1 MLLGRDTYAK
11 KWIIRPDGEEKV
23 TGKLR
28 YLTDLTAPGMLHGKV
43 LRSRYPHAWI
53 LSIDISKAIM
63 TPGVRVVV
71 TAEDVPG
78 MNLFGIAFPH
88 QPVFCHDRVRYIGDA
103 LAAVAADTEEIAEYA
118 LSLIEVVYEPLPIV
132 DDPETALDAGAIRL
146 HPDGNLLHRTSLKHG
161 EAETVFEGCAHIVEE
176 TYFTPRQMHTY
187 METEGGLFIPEDDG
201 RLTVYSPTQ
210 HGYKDRMQLSRILG
224 MAEEQI
230 RVVSSP
236 IGGSFGGKDELN
248 VQPFGALMAL
258 KTGSP
263 IKMHNSRRESVISGI
278 KRHPMRIRM
287 KTGADQ
293 EGRLVAHQV
302 SILADTGAYATLGCE
317 VLNFATEHAIG
328 PYNIANVDVQG
339 TSVYTNNG
347 VSGEFRGF
355 GGNQVIFAVES
366 QIERLAEK
374 LGMDSW
380 ELRKLNLRAPGD
392 PGPMGQQIVQTE
404 GANQVWS
411 KVKESP
417 LWAKRGKLE
426 QQGDVAAVKSDG
438 EGEKQWDQ
446 AERLQAEERN
456 DKGENQAPWIRRGV
470 GAAMVMHGAGL
481 GLGIPDH
488 SGGRIELTPEG
499 KIQASFGFEEFGQGL
514 YAALTLMLQDFFG
527 CAAEDIRIVIGD
539 TDRVPSSG
547 SSTASRATTMMWR
560 ALQRLKPPFLQALL
574 QQASALAG
582 LAAEEL
588 ATGAGGIHRKGD
600 ESGKPVV
607 TYAELAE
614 AAEAAAKP
622 IIAHTEFDY
631 PTTPEGLIGAHYLYS
646 YASVIVEVEV
656 NMLTGRVKVLQ
667 TDHVIAAGPVINPMG
682 FLGQIEGGSVMA
694 LGYTL
699 TEDAVMKESNYLRH
713 NLDTYLVPTFK
724 DSPHTI
730 RVEAIED
737 LPEGDTFGPRGVG
750 EIGSVGLAPAITAAV
765 RQATGIWVNRLPIS
779 PENIV
784 QSIDWLEGV
793 EAID

>member
-23 TGKLR
+23 TGKLQ

-43 LRSRYPHAWI
+43 LRSKHPHAWI
-53 LSIDISKAIM
+53 LSIDTSKAKATI
-63 TPGVRVVV
+63 GVRTVI

-88 QPVFCHDRVRYIGDA
+88 QPVLCHDRVRYVGDA
-103 LAAVAADTEEIAEYA
+103 VAAVAADTEEIAEYA
-118 LSLIEVVYEPLPIV
+118 LSLIEVVYEPLPVV
-132 DDPETALDAGAIRL
+132 DNPETALDEGVVLL
-146 HPDGNLLHRTSLKHG
+146 HPDGNLLHRTFLKHG
-161 EAETVFEGCAHIVEE
+161 EAELPFEQCAHIVEE
-176 TYFTPRQMHTY
+176 TYYTPRQMHTY
-187 METEGGLFIPEDDG
+187 METEGGLFVPEKNS

-210 HGYKDRMQLSRILG
+210 HGYKDRMQLARILA
-224 MAEEQI
+224 MEEGQI

-248 VQPFGALMAL
+248 VQPFGALLAL
-258 KTGSP
+258 KTGAP
-263 IKMHNSRRESVISGI
+263 VKMHNSRRESVISGI
-278 KRHPMRIRM
+278 KRHPMRIAM
-287 KTGADQ
+287 KTGAD
-293 EGRLVAHQV
+293 ESGRLIAHQV

-328 PYNIANVDVQG
+328 PYQIPHVDVQG

-380 ELRKLNLRAPGD
+380 ELRKLNLRAPND
-392 PGPMGQQIVQTE
+392 PGPMGQEIVATE
-404 GANQVWS
+404 GASQVWS
-411 KVKESP
+411 KVQESP
-417 LWAKRGKLE
+417 LWAKRGMPQVSSSE
-426 QQGDVAAVKSDG
+426 
-438 EGEKQWDQ
+438 
-446 AERLQAEERN
+446 
-456 DKGENQAPWIRRGV
+456 PWLRRGI
-470 GAAMVMHGAGL
+470 GASMVMHGAGL

-514 YAALTLMLQDFFG
+514 YAALTLMLQDCFG
-527 CAAEDIRIVIGD
+527 CAADDIRIVIGD

-560 ALQRLKPPFLQALL
+560 ALQRLKPPFVQALL
-574 QQASALAG
+574 EQ
-582 LAAEEL
+582 AAELTGAAADEL
-588 ATGAGGIHRKGD
+588 TTGAGGIHRKGD
-600 ESGKPVV
+600 EPGQPVV
-607 TYAELAE
+607 TYAQLAA
-614 AAEAAAKP
+614 AAESAAKP
-622 IIAHTEFDY
+622 ILAQTAFDY
-631 PTTPEGLIGAHYLYS
+631 PTTPAGQVGAHYLYS
-646 YASVIVEVEV
+646 YAAVIVEVEA
-656 NMLTGRVKVLQ
+656 NILTGRVRVIA

-699 TEDAVMKESNYLRH
+699 TEDAVMQESAYLRH
-713 NLDTYLVPTFK
+713 NLDTYLIPTFK
-724 DSPHTI
+724 DSPQTI

-765 RQATGIWVNRLPIS
+765 RQAAGIWVNRLPIS
-779 PENIV
+779 PELIV
-784 QSIDWLEGV
+784 RSIDWLEGV

>member
-11 KWIIRPDGEEKV
+11 KWIIRPDGEDKV
-23 TGKLR
+23 TGKLQ

-43 LRSRYPHAWI
+43 LRSMYPHAWI
-53 LSIDISKAIM
+53 LSIDTSKAKA
-63 TPGVRVVV
+63 TAGVRAVI
-71 TAEDVPG
+71 TAENVPG

-88 QPVFCHDRVRYIGDA
+88 QPVLCHERVRYIGDA
-103 LAAVAADTEEIAEYA
+103 VAAVAADTEEIAEYA
-118 LSLIEVVYEPLPIV
+118 LSLIDVVYEPLPVV
-132 DDPETALDAGAIRL
+132 DNPETALDDGTVLL
-146 HPDGNLLHRTSLKHG
+146 HPDGNLLHRTHLKQG
-161 EAETVFEGCAHIVEE
+161 EAESSFAECAHIVEE
-176 TYFTPRQMHTY
+176 TYYTPRQMHTY
-187 METEGGLFIPEDDG
+187 METEGGLFIPEKDG

-210 HGYKDRMQLSRILG
+210 HGYKDRMQLARILA
-224 MAEEQI
+224 MEEEQI

-248 VQPFGALMAL
+248 VQPFGAMLALM
-258 KTGSP
+258 TGAP
-263 IKMHNSRRESVISGI
+263 IKMHNSRRESVIAGI
-278 KRHPMRIRM
+278 KRHPMRITM
-287 KTGADQ
+287 KTGTDAN
-293 EGRLVAHQV
+293 GHLIAHQV

-328 PYNIANVDVQG
+328 PYTIPHIDVKG

-374 LGMDSW
+374 LGMDPW
-380 ELRKLNLRAPGD
+380 ELRKLNLRAPSD
-392 PGPMGQQIVQTE
+392 PGPMGQEIVPTE
-404 GANQVWS
+404 GASQVWH
-411 KVKESP
+411 KAQESP
-417 LWAKRGKLE
+417 LWAKRGKPQVNSQE
-426 QQGDVAAVKSDG
+426 
-438 EGEKQWDQ
+438 
-446 AERLQAEERN
+446 
-456 DKGENQAPWIRRGV
+456 PWLRRGV
-470 GAAMVMHGAGL
+470 GASMVMHGAGL

-514 YAALTLMLQDFFG
+514 YAALTLMLQDCFG
-527 CAAEDIRIVIGD
+527 CATDDIRIVIGD

-560 ALQRLKPPFLQALL
+560 ALQRLKPPFVQALL
-574 QQASALAG
+574 EQAADLGGFAP
-582 LAAEEL
+582 EEL
-588 ATGAGGIHRKGD
+588 TTGVGGLHRSGD
-600 ESGKPVV
+600 GEGQPVV
-607 TYAELAE
+607 TYAQLA
-614 AAEAAAKP
+614 AAAGQAAKP
-622 IIAHTEFDY
+622 ILAQTVFDY
-631 PTTPEGLIGAHYLYS
+631 PTTPAGQVGAHYLYS
-646 YASVIVEVEV
+646 YAAAVVEVEV
-656 NMLTGRVKVLQ
+656 NMLTGRVRVIQ

-694 LGYTL
+694 LGFTL
-699 TEDAVMKESNYLRH
+699 TEDAAMQESSYVRH
-713 NLDTYLVPTFK
+713 NLDTYLIPTFR
-724 DSPHTI
+724 DSPQLI
-730 RVEAIED
+730 RVEAIEE

-779 PENIV
+779 PEHIV

>member
-1 MLLGRDTYAK
+1 MLLSRDTYAN

-53 LSIDISKAIM
+53 LSIDTSKAIM

-118 LSLIEVVYEPLPIV
+118 LSLIEVVYEPLPVV

-161 EAETVFEGCAHIVEE
+161 EAETAFEGCAHIVEE

-278 KRHPMRIRM
+278 KRHPMRIKM
-287 KTGADQ
+287 KTGADK
-293 EGRLVAHQV
+293 EGRLIAHQV

-328 PYNIANVDVQG
+328 PYNIPNVDVQG

-380 ELRKLNLRAPGD
+380 ELRKQNLRAPGD
-392 PGPMGQQIVQTE
+392 PGPMGQKIVQTE
-404 GANQVWS
+404 GASQVWS
-411 KVKESP
+411 KVMESP
-417 LWAKRGKLE
+417 LWAKRGKLKRE
-426 QQGDVAAVKSDG
+426 GDGKVQQGM
-438 EGEKQWDQ
+438 GEKQQDQ
-446 AERLQAEERN
+446 AERLQGDERN
-456 DKGENQAPWIRRGV
+456 DKGEDQAPWICRGV

-527 CAAEDIRIVIGD
+527 CTAEDIRIVIGD

-560 ALQRLKPPFLQALL
+560 ALQRLKPPFVQALL

-614 AAEAAAKP
+614 AAEAAAQP

-631 PTTPEGLIGAHYLYS
+631 PTTPEGLVGAHYLYS

-699 TEDAVMKESNYLRH
+699 TEDAVMKESNYVRH

-737 LPEGDTFGPRGVG
+737 LPEDDTFGPRGVG

>member
-53 LSIDISKAIM
+53 LSIDTSKAIM

-118 LSLIEVVYEPLPIV
+118 LSLIEVVYEPLPVV
-132 DDPETALDAGAIRL
+132 DDPETALEAGAIKL

-161 EAETVFEGCAHIVEE
+161 EAETAFEGCAHIVEE
-176 TYFTPRQMHTY
+176 TYYTPRQMHTY

-278 KRHPMRIRM
+278 KRHPMRIKM

-328 PYNIANVDVQG
+328 PYNIPNVDVQG

-380 ELRKLNLRAPGD
+380 ELRKLNLRAPVD

-417 LWAKRGKLE
+417 LWAKRGKLKRGGESEE
-426 QQGDVAAVKSDG
+426 QQDH
-438 EGEKQWDQ
+438 
-446 AERLQAEERN
+446 AERLQAEERD
-456 DKGENQAPWIRRGV
+456 DKCEDQVPWIRRGV

-527 CAAEDIRIVIGD
+527 CTAEDIRIVIGD

-560 ALQRLKPPFLQALL
+560 ALQRLKPPFVQALL

-600 ESGKPVV
+600 ESGMPVV

-631 PTTPEGLIGAHYLYS
+631 PTTPEGLVGAHYLYS

-667 TDHVIAAGPVINPMG
+667 TDHVIAAGPIINPMG

-699 TEDAVMKESNYLRH
+699 TEDAVMKESNYVRH

-737 LPEGDTFGPRGVG
+737 LPDGDTFGPRGVG

-779 PENIV
+779 PESIV

>member
-23 TGKLR
+23 TGKLQ

-43 LRSRYPHAWI
+43 LRSKYPHAWI
-53 LSIDISKAIM
+53 LSIDTSKAKA
-63 TPGVRVVV
+63 TAGVRAVI
-71 TAEDVPG
+71 TAENVPG

-88 QPVFCHDRVRYIGDA
+88 QPVLCHERVRYIGDA
-103 LAAVAADTEEIAEYA
+103 VAAVAADTEEIAEYA
-118 LSLIEVVYEPLPIV
+118 LSLIEVIYEPLPVV
-132 DDPETALDAGAIRL
+132 DNPETALDDGTVFL
-146 HPDGNLLHRTSLKHG
+146 HPEGNLLHRTSLKQG
-161 EAETVFEGCAHIVEE
+161 EVESAFAQCAHIVEE

-187 METEGGLFIPEDDG
+187 METEGGLFIPEKDG

-210 HGYKDRMQLSRILG
+210 HGYKDRMQLARILA
-224 MAEEQI
+224 MEEEQI

-236 IGGSFGGKDELN
+236 IGGSFGGKDELS
-248 VQPFGALMAL
+248 VQPFGAMLALM
-258 KTGSP
+258 TGAP
-263 IKMHNSRRESVISGI
+263 IKMHNSRRESVIAGI
-278 KRHPMRIRM
+278 KRHPMRIKM
-287 KTGADQ
+287 KTGTDAN
-293 EGRLVAHQV
+293 GHLIAHQV

-328 PYNIANVDVQG
+328 PYTIPHIDVKG

-374 LGMDSW
+374 LGMDAW
-380 ELRKLNLRAPGD
+380 ELRRLNLRAPSD
-392 PGPMGQQIVQTE
+392 PGPMGQEIVPTE
-404 GANQVWS
+404 GASQVWH
-411 KVKESP
+411 KAQASP
-417 LWAKRGKLE
+417 LWAKRGKPHVSTLE
-426 QQGDVAAVKSDG
+426 
-438 EGEKQWDQ
+438 
-446 AERLQAEERN
+446 
-456 DKGENQAPWIRRGV
+456 PWLRRGV
-470 GAAMVMHGAGL
+470 GASMVMHGAGL

-514 YAALTLMLQDFFG
+514 YAALTLMLQDCFG
-527 CAAEDIRIVIGD
+527 CAADDIRIVIGD

-560 ALQRLKPPFLQALL
+560 ALQRLKPPFVQALL
-574 QQASALAG
+574 EQAAVLGGFAP
-582 LAAEEL
+582 EEL
-588 ATGAGGIHRKGD
+588 TTGIGGLHRKGD
-600 ESGKPVV
+600 GEGQPVV
-607 TYAELAE
+607 TYAQV
-614 AAEAAAKP
+614 AAAADQAAKP
-622 IIAHTEFDY
+622 ILAQTAFDY
-631 PTTPEGLIGAHYLYS
+631 PTTPAGQVGAHYLYS
-646 YASVIVEVEV
+646 YAAAIVEVEV
-656 NMLTGRVKVLQ
+656 NMLTGRVRVVA

-694 LGYTL
+694 LGFTL
-699 TEDAVMKESNYLRH
+699 TEDAAMQESSYVRH
-713 NLDTYLVPTFK
+713 NLDTYLIPTFR
-724 DSPHTI
+724 DSPQII
-730 RVEAIED
+730 RVEAIEE

-779 PENIV
+779 PEDIV

>member
-28 YLTDLTAPGMLHGKV
+28 YLTDLTAAGMLHGKV

-53 LSIDISKAIM
+53 LSIDTSKAVMI
-63 TPGVRVVV
+63 PGVRVVV

-88 QPVFCHDRVRYIGDA
+88 QPVFCQDRVRYIGDA

-118 LSLIEVVYEPLPIV
+118 LSLIEVVYEPLPVV
-132 DDPETALDAGAIRL
+132 DDPETALDAGAIKL

-161 EAETVFEGCAHIVEE
+161 EAETAFERCAHIAQE

-224 MAEEQI
+224 MAEEHI

-258 KTGSP
+258 MTGSP

-287 KTGADQ
+287 KTGVDQ
-293 EGRLVAHQV
+293 EGRIIAHQV
-302 SILADTGAYATLGCE
+302 NILADTGAYATLGCE

-328 PYNIANVDVQG
+328 PYNIPNVDVQG

-426 QQGDVAAVKSDG
+426 REGDGGD
-438 EGEKQWDQ
+438 
-446 AERLQAEERN
+446 
-456 DKGENQAPWIRRGV
+456 QAPWIRRGV

-527 CAAEDIRIVIGD
+527 CAADDIRIVIGD

-560 ALQRLKPPFLQALL
+560 ALQRLKPPFVQALL

-600 ESGKPVV
+600 ESASMPVV

-614 AAEAAAKP
+614 AAETAAKP

-631 PTTPEGLIGAHYLYS
+631 PTTPEGLVGAHYLYS

-656 NMLTGRVKVLQ
+656 NMLTGRVKVVQ

-694 LGYTL
+694 LGFTL
-699 TEDAVMKESNYLRH
+699 TEDAVMQKSNYLRH

-750 EIGSVGLAPAITAAV
+750 G
-765 RQATGIWVNRLPIS
+765 
-779 PENIV
+779 
-784 QSIDWLEGV
+784 
-793 EAID
+793 

>member
-1 MLLGRDTYAK
+1 MLLGRDTYVK

-53 LSIDISKAIM
+53 LSIDTSKAIM

-78 MNLFGIAFPH
+78 LNLFGIAFPH
-88 QPVFCHDRVRYIGDA
+88 QPVFCHDRVRYMGDA

-118 LSLIEVVYEPLPIV
+118 LSLIEVVYEPLPVV
-132 DDPETALDAGAIRL
+132 DDPETALDAGVIRL

-161 EAETVFEGCAHIVEE
+161 DAETAFEGCAHIAQE

-263 IKMHNSRRESVISGI
+263 IKMHNSRRESIISGI
-278 KRHPMRIRM
+278 KRHPMRIKM
-287 KTGADQ
+287 KTGVDQ

-328 PYNIANVDVQG
+328 PYNIPNVDVQG

-374 LGMDSW
+374 LGMDAW

-392 PGPMGQQIVQTE
+392 PGPMGQQIVQTD
-404 GANQVWS
+404 GAEQVWS

-417 LWAKRGKLE
+417 LWAKRAKLARE
-426 QQGDVAAVKSDG
+426 GEGAVQQAD
-438 EGEKQWDQ
+438 GEKQQDQ
-446 AERLQAEERN
+446 VEKLRGIERDDKSEVQAL
-456 DKGENQAPWIRRGV
+456 WIRRGV

-527 CAAEDIRIVIGD
+527 CTAEDIRIVIGD

-560 ALQRLKPPFLQALL
+560 ALQRLKPPFVQALL

-600 ESGKPVV
+600 ESGMPVV
-607 TYAELAE
+607 TYAQLAE

-694 LGYTL
+694 LGFTL
-699 TEDAVMKESNYLRH
+699 TEDAVMQGSNYLRH

>member
-53 LSIDISKAIM
+53 LSIDTSKAIM
-63 TPGVRVVV
+63 TRGVRVVV

-118 LSLIEVVYEPLPIV
+118 LSLIEVVYEPLPVV
-132 DDPETALDAGAIRL
+132 DDPETALEAGAIKL

-161 EAETVFEGCAHIVEE
+161 EAETAFEGCAHIVEE

-187 METEGGLFIPEDDG
+187 METEGGLFIPENDG

-224 MAEEQI
+224 MTEEQI

-278 KRHPMRIRM
+278 KRHPMRIKM

-328 PYNIANVDVQG
+328 PYNIVHVDVQG

-366 QIERLAEK
+366 QIERLAER

-426 QQGDVAAVKSDG
+426 RD
-438 EGEKQWDQ
+438 
-446 AERLQAEERN
+446 
-456 DKGENQAPWIRRGV
+456 DKGDDQAPWIRRGV

-514 YAALTLMLQDFFG
+514 YAALTLMLQDFLG
-527 CAAEDIRIVIGD
+527 CTAEDIRIVIGD

-560 ALQRLKPPFLQALL
+560 ALQRLKPPFVQALL

-600 ESGKPVV
+600 ESGMPVV

-631 PTTPEGLIGAHYLYS
+631 PTTPEGLVGAHYLYS

-699 TEDAVMKESNYLRH
+699 TEDAVMKESNYVRH

-779 PENIV
+779 PESIV

>member
-53 LSIDISKAIM
+53 LSIDTSKAKM
-63 TPGVRVVV
+63 TPGVRAVV
-71 TAEDVPG
+71 TADDVPG

-118 LSLIEVVYEPLPIV
+118 LSLIEVVYEPLPVV
-132 DDPETALDAGAIRL
+132 DDPETVLDEGVIML

-161 EAETVFEGCAHIVEE
+161 EAEKAFEECAHIVEE

-187 METEGGLFIPEDDG
+187 METEGGLFIPEDDS

-248 VQPFGALMAL
+248 VQPFGALLAL
-258 KTGSP
+258 TTGAP

-278 KRHPMRIRM
+278 KRHPMRIKM
-287 KTGADQ
+287 KTGVDHA
-293 EGRLVAHQV
+293 GRFLAHQV

-328 PYNIANVDVQG
+328 PYNIPNVDVQG

-366 QIERLAEK
+366 QVERLAEK
-374 LGMDSW
+374 LGVDSW

-417 LWAKRGKLE
+417 LWAKRGEAE
-426 QQGDVAAVKSDG
+426 QG
-438 EGEKQWDQ
+438 EDQ
-446 AERLQAEERN
+446 P
-456 DKGENQAPWIRRGV
+456 PWIRRGV

-488 SGGRIELTPEG
+488 SGGRLELTPEG
-499 KIQASFGFEEFGQGL
+499 KLQASFGFEEFGQGL

-560 ALQRLKPPFLQALL
+560 ALQRLKPPFVQALL
-574 QQASALAG
+574 QQASELAG
-582 LAAEEL
+582 IAAEEL
-588 ATGAGGIHRKGD
+588 ATGAGGIHRKDD
-600 ESGKPVV
+600 ESGMPVV
-607 TYAELAE
+607 TYAQLAE
-614 AAEAAAKP
+614 AAARAAKP

-631 PTTPEGLIGAHYLYS
+631 PTTPEGLVGAHYLYS

-656 NMLTGRVKVLQ
+656 NMLTGRVKVVQ

-682 FLGQIEGGSVMA
+682 FLGQIEGGSMMA

-699 TEDAVMKESNYLRH
+699 TEDAVMQESNYLRH
-713 NLDTYLVPTFK
+713 NLDTYLIPTFK

-730 RVEAIED
+730 RVEAIEE

-784 QSIDWLEGV
+784 KSIDWLEGV

>member
-11 KWIIRPDGEEKV
+11 KWIIRPDGAEKV

-53 LSIDISKAIM
+53 LSIDTSKAIM

-118 LSLIEVVYEPLPIV
+118 LSLIEVVYEPLPVV
-132 DDPETALDAGAIRL
+132 DDPEKALDAGAIML

-161 EAETVFEGCAHIVEE
+161 EAETAFEGCAHIVEE

-224 MAEEQI
+224 VAEEQI

-287 KTGADQ
+287 KTGVDQ

-328 PYNIANVDVQG
+328 PYNIPNVDVQG

-366 QIERLAEK
+366 QIERLAEM

-392 PGPMGQQIVQTE
+392 LGPMGQKIVKTE
-404 GANQVWS
+404 GASQVWS

-426 QQGDVAAVKSDG
+426 R
-438 EGEKQWDQ
+438 EGNSEKKRDQ
-446 AERLQAEERN
+446 AERLQGDERD
-456 DKGENQAPWIRRGV
+456 DKGKDQAPWIRRGV

-514 YAALTLMLQDFFG
+514 YAALTLMLQDFLG
-527 CAAEDIRIVIGD
+527 CAADDIRIVIGD

-560 ALQRLKPPFLQALL
+560 ALQRLQPPFVQALL
-574 QQASALAG
+574 QQASVLAG

-622 IIAHTEFDY
+622 IITHTEFDY
-631 PTTPEGLIGAHYLYS
+631 PTTPEGLVGAHYLYS

-699 TEDAVMKESNYLRH
+699 TEDAVMKDSNYVRH

>member
-53 LSIDISKAIM
+53 LSIDTSKAIM

-118 LSLIEVVYEPLPIV
+118 LSLIEVVYEPLPVV
-132 DDPETALDAGAIRL
+132 DDPETALEAGAIKL

-161 EAETVFEGCAHIVEE
+161 EAETAFEGCAHIVEE
-176 TYFTPRQMHTY
+176 TYITPRQMHTY

-224 MAEEQI
+224 MTEEQI

-278 KRHPMRIRM
+278 KRHPMRIKM

-328 PYNIANVDVQG
+328 PYNIPHVDVQG

-366 QIERLAEK
+366 QIERLAER

-404 GANQVWS
+404 GASQVWS

-426 QQGDVAAVKSDG
+426 RD
-438 EGEKQWDQ
+438 
-446 AERLQAEERN
+446 
-456 DKGENQAPWIRRGV
+456 DKGEDQAPWIRRGV

-527 CAAEDIRIVIGD
+527 CTAEDIRIVIGD

-560 ALQRLKPPFLQALL
+560 ALQRLKPPFVQALL

-588 ATGAGGIHRKGD
+588 ATGVGGIHRKGD
-600 ESGKPVV
+600 ESGMPVV

-631 PTTPEGLIGAHYLYS
+631 PTTPEGLVGAHYLYS

-699 TEDAVMKESNYLRH
+699 TEDAVMKESNYVRH

-779 PENIV
+779 PEIV

>member
-53 LSIDISKAIM
+53 LSIDTSKAKMI
-63 TPGVRVVV
+63 PGVRAVV

-88 QPVFCHDRVRYIGDA
+88 QPVLCHDRVRYVGDA

-132 DDPETALDAGAIRL
+132 DDPETALDEGVIKL
-146 HPDGNLLHRTSLKHG
+146 HPEGNLLHRTSLKHG
-161 EAETVFEGCAHIVEE
+161 EAETAFEGCAHIVEE

-230 RVVSSP
+230 RVISSP

-248 VQPFGALMAL
+248 VQPFGSLLALT
-258 KTGSP
+258 TGAP
-263 IKMHNSRRESVISGI
+263 IKMHNSRRESVIAGI

-287 KTGADQ
+287 KTGVDQ
-293 EGRLVAHQV
+293 NGHILAHQV
-302 SILADTGAYATLGCE
+302 NILADTGAYATLGCE

-328 PYNIANVDVQG
+328 PYNIPNVDVQG

-374 LGMDSW
+374 LGVDSW

-392 PGPMGQQIVQTE
+392 LGPMGQKIVQTE

-417 LWAKRGKLE
+417 LWAKRGKAE
-426 QQGDVAAVKSDG
+426 HG
-438 EGEKQWDQ
+438 EDQ
-446 AERLQAEERN
+446 P
-456 DKGENQAPWIRRGV
+456 PWIRRGI
-470 GAAMVMHGAGL
+470 GAAMVMHGSGL
-481 GLGIPDH
+481 GIGIPDH
-488 SGGRIELTPEG
+488 SGGRLELTPEG
-499 KIQASFGFEEFGQGL
+499 KLQASFGFEEFGQGL

-527 CAAEDIRIVIGD
+527 CTAEDIRIVIGD

-560 ALQRLKPPFLQALL
+560 ALQRLKPPFVQALL
-574 QQASALAG
+574 QQASELAG

-607 TYAELAE
+607 TYAE
-614 AAEAAAKP
+614 AAAAAAKP

-631 PTTPEGLIGAHYLYS
+631 PTTPEGLVGAHYLYS

-699 TEDAVMKESNYLRH
+699 TEDAVMQESSYLRH
-713 NLDTYLVPTFK
+713 NLDTYLIPTFK

-730 RVEAIED
+730 RVEAIEE

-765 RQATGIWVNRLPIS
+765 RQAAGIWVNRLPIL

>member
-1 MLLGRDTYAK
+1 MLLGRNTYAE

-23 TGKLR
+23 TGKLQ

-43 LRSRYPHAWI
+43 LRSKHPHAWI
-53 LSIDISKAIM
+53 LSMDTSKAKATI
-63 TPGVRVVV
+63 GVRAVI

-88 QPVFCHDRVRYIGDA
+88 QPVLCHDRVRYVGDA
-103 LAAVAADTEEIAEYA
+103 VAAVAADTEEIAEYA
-118 LSLIEVVYEPLPIV
+118 LSLIEVVYEPLPVV
-132 DDPETALDAGAIRL
+132 DNPETALDEGIVFL
-146 HPDGNLLHRTSLKHG
+146 HPDGNLLHRTFLKLG
-161 EAETVFEGCAHIVEE
+161 EAELPFEQCAHIVEE
-176 TYFTPRQMHTY
+176 TYYTPRQMHTY
-187 METEGGLFIPEDDG
+187 METEGGLFIPEKDG

-210 HGYKDRMQLSRILG
+210 HGYKDRMQLARILA
-224 MAEEQI
+224 MEEEQI

-248 VQPFGALMAL
+248 VQPFGALLAL
-258 KTGSP
+258 KTGTP
-263 IKMHNSRRESVISGI
+263 VKMHNSRRESVISGI
-278 KRHPMRIRM
+278 KRHPMRIAM
-287 KTGADQ
+287 KTGVD
-293 EGRLVAHQV
+293 ESGHLIAHQV

-328 PYNIANVDVQG
+328 PYQIPHVDVQG

-380 ELRKLNLRAPGD
+380 ELRKLNLRALGD
-392 PGPMGQQIVQTE
+392 PGPMGQEIVATE
-404 GANQVWS
+404 GASQVWS
-411 KVKESP
+411 KVQESP
-417 LWAKRGKLE
+417 LWAKRGVPQMSASE
-426 QQGDVAAVKSDG
+426 
-438 EGEKQWDQ
+438 
-446 AERLQAEERN
+446 
-456 DKGENQAPWIRRGV
+456 PWLRRGI
-470 GAAMVMHGAGL
+470 GASMAMHGAGL

-514 YAALTLMLQDFFG
+514 YAALTLMLQDCFG
-527 CAAEDIRIVIGD
+527 CAADDIRIVIGD

-560 ALQRLKPPFLQALL
+560 ALQRLKPPFVQALL
-574 QQASALAG
+574 EQAAAFTG
-582 LAAEEL
+582 AATAEEL
-588 ATGAGGIHRKGD
+588 ATGAGGVHRKGD
-600 ESGKPVV
+600 EPGQPVV
-607 TYAELAE
+607 TYAQLAA
-614 AAEAAAKP
+614 AAETAAKP
-622 IIAHTEFDY
+622 ILAQTAFDY
-631 PTTPEGLIGAHYLYS
+631 PTTPAGQVGAHYLYS
-646 YASVIVEVEV
+646 YAAAIVEVEV
-656 NMLTGRVKVLQ
+656 NMLTGRVRVVA

-699 TEDAVMKESNYLRH
+699 TEDAVMQESVYLRH
-713 NLDTYLVPTFK
+713 NLDTYLIPTFK
-724 DSPHTI
+724 DSPQTI
-730 RVEAIED
+730 RVEAIEE

-765 RQATGIWVNRLPIS
+765 RQAAGIWVNRLPIS
-779 PENIV
+779 PELIV

>member
-53 LSIDISKAIM
+53 LSIDTSKAIM

-118 LSLIEVVYEPLPIV
+118 LSLIEVVYEPLPVV
-132 DDPETALDAGAIRL
+132 DDPETALEAGAIKL

-161 EAETVFEGCAHIVEE
+161 EAETAFEGCAHIVEE

-187 METEGGLFIPEDDG
+187 METEGGLFIPENDG

-224 MAEEQI
+224 MTEEQI

-278 KRHPMRIRM
+278 KRHPMRIKM
-287 KTGADQ
+287 KTGADH

-328 PYNIANVDVQG
+328 PYNIPHVDVQG

-366 QIERLAEK
+366 QIERLAER

-426 QQGDVAAVKSDG
+426 RGGESEEQQ
-438 EGEKQWDQ
+438 DQ
-446 AERLQAEERN
+446 AERLQAKEQD
-456 DKGENQAPWIRRGV
+456 DKGEDQAPWIRRGV

-527 CAAEDIRIVIGD
+527 CTAEDIRIVIGD

-560 ALQRLKPPFLQALL
+560 ALQRLKPPFVQALL

-588 ATGAGGIHRKGD
+588 ATGAGGIHRKVD
-600 ESGKPVV
+600 ESGMPVV

-631 PTTPEGLIGAHYLYS
+631 PTTPEGLVGAHYLYS

-699 TEDAVMKESNYLRH
+699 TEDAVMKESNYVRH

>member
-118 LSLIEVVYEPLPIV
+118 LSLIEVVYEPLPVV

-146 HPDGNLLHRTSLKHG
+146 HPEGNLLHRTSLKHG
-161 EAETVFEGCAHIVEE
+161 EAETAFEGCAHIVEE

-287 KTGADQ
+287 KTGVDKD
-293 EGRLVAHQV
+293 GRLVAHQV

-392 PGPMGQQIVQTE
+392 PGPMGQKIVQTE

-426 QQGDVAAVKSDG
+426 REG
-438 EGEKQWDQ
+438 EGEKQRDQ
-446 AERLQAEERN
+446 AERLQGVERD
-456 DKGENQAPWIRRGV
+456 DKDEGQAPWIRRGV

-560 ALQRLKPPFLQALL
+560 ALQRLKPPFVQALL

-607 TYAELAE
+607 TYAELAK

-631 PTTPEGLIGAHYLYS
+631 PTTPEGRIGAHYLYS

-699 TEDAVMKESNYLRH
+699 TEDAVMKDSNYVRH

>member
-1 MLLGRDTYAK
+1 MLLNRDVYAK

-53 LSIDISKAIM
+53 LSIDTSKAVM
-63 TPGVRVVV
+63 TPGVRVVI

-118 LSLIEVVYEPLPIV
+118 LSLIEVVYEPLPVV
-132 DDPETALDAGAIRL
+132 DDPETALDLGVVML

-161 EAETVFEGCAHIVEE
+161 EAEAAFEGCAHIAQE

-287 KTGADQ
+287 KTGVDQ

-328 PYNIANVDVQG
+328 PYNIPNVDIQG

-355 GGNQVIFAVES
+355 GGNQVIFAIES

-417 LWAKRGKLE
+417 LWAKRGKPEQGGEGAVQQGGGEE
-426 QQGDVAAVKSDG
+426 QQ
-438 EGEKQWDQ
+438 DQ
-446 AERLQAEERN
+446 AERQQGDERK
-456 DKGENQAPWIRRGV
+456 DKGEDQAPWIRRGV

-560 ALQRLKPPFLQALL
+560 ALQRLKPPFVQALL

-600 ESGKPVV
+600 ESGTPVV

-614 AAEAAAKP
+614 AADAAAKP

-631 PTTPEGLIGAHYLYS
+631 PTTPEGLVGAHYLYS

-699 TEDAVMKESNYLRH
+699 TEDAVMKESKYVRH

-737 LPEGDTFGPRGVG
+737 LPESDTFGPRGVG

>member
-118 LSLIEVVYEPLPIV
+118 LSLIEVVYEPLPVV

-161 EAETVFEGCAHIVEE
+161 EAETAFEGCAHLVEE

-287 KTGADQ
+287 KTGVDQ

-339 TSVYTNNG
+339 MSVYTNNG

-380 ELRKLNLRAPGD
+380 ELRKLNLRASGD
-392 PGPMGQQIVQTE
+392 PGPMGQKIVQTE

-417 LWAKRGKLE
+417 LWANRGKLE
-426 QQGDVAAVKSDG
+426 REG
-438 EGEKQWDQ
+438 EGEKQRDQ
-446 AERLQAEERN
+446 AERLQAEERD
-456 DKGENQAPWIRRGV
+456 DKGEDQAPWLRRGV

-527 CAAEDIRIVIGD
+527 CAAEDICIVIGD

-560 ALQRLKPPFLQALL
+560 ALQRLKPPFVQALL
-574 QQASALAG
+574 QQASALVG

-600 ESGKPVV
+600 ESGMPVV

-622 IIAHTEFDY
+622 IVAHTEFDY

-699 TEDAVMKESNYLRH
+699 TEDAVMKDSNYVRH

>member
-53 LSIDISKAIM
+53 LSIDTSKAIM
-63 TPGVRVVV
+63 TPGVRIVV

-118 LSLIEVVYEPLPIV
+118 LSLIEVVYEPLPVV
-132 DDPETALDAGAIRL
+132 DDPETALEAGAIKL

-161 EAETVFEGCAHIVEE
+161 EAETAFEGCAHIVEE

-187 METEGGLFIPEDDG
+187 METEGGLFVPEDDG

-278 KRHPMRIRM
+278 KRHPMRIKM
-287 KTGADQ
+287 KTGADH
-293 EGRLVAHQV
+293 EGRLIAHQV

-328 PYNIANVDVQG
+328 PYNIPNVDVQG

-355 GGNQVIFAVES
+355 GGNQVIFSVES

-380 ELRKLNLRAPGD
+380 ELRKLNLRAPVD

-417 LWAKRGKLE
+417 LWAKRGKLKRGGESEE
-426 QQGDVAAVKSDG
+426 QQ
-438 EGEKQWDQ
+438 DQ
-446 AERLQAEERN
+446 AERLQAEERD
-456 DKGENQAPWIRRGV
+456 DKCEDQVPWIRRGV

-527 CAAEDIRIVIGD
+527 CTAEDIRIVIGD

-560 ALQRLKPPFLQALL
+560 ALQQLKPPFVQALL

-600 ESGKPVV
+600 ESGMPVV

-614 AAEAAAKP
+614 AADAAAKP

-631 PTTPEGLIGAHYLYS
+631 PTTPEGLVGAHYLYS

-699 TEDAVMKESNYLRH
+699 TEDAVMKESNYVRH

-779 PENIV
+779 PESIV

>member
-1 MLLGRDTYAK
+1 MLLSRDTYAN

-53 LSIDISKAIM
+53 LSIDTSKAIM

-118 LSLIEVVYEPLPIV
+118 LSLIEVVYEPLPVV

-161 EAETVFEGCAHIVEE
+161 EAETAFEGCAHIVEE

-278 KRHPMRIRM
+278 KRHPMRIKM
-287 KTGADQ
+287 KTGADK
-293 EGRLVAHQV
+293 EGRLIAHQV

-328 PYNIANVDVQG
+328 PYNIPNVDVQG
-339 TSVYTNNG
+339 TGVYTNNG

-380 ELRKLNLRAPGD
+380 ELRKQNLRAPGD
-392 PGPMGQQIVQTE
+392 PGPMGQKIVQTE
-404 GANQVWS
+404 GASQVWS
-411 KVKESP
+411 KVMESP
-417 LWAKRGKLE
+417 LWAKRGKLKRE
-426 QQGDVAAVKSDG
+426 GDGKVQQGM
-438 EGEKQWDQ
+438 GEKQRDQ
-446 AERLQAEERN
+446 AERQQGDERN
-456 DKGENQAPWIRRGV
+456 DKGEAPWIRRGV

-527 CAAEDIRIVIGD
+527 CTAEDIRIVIGD

-560 ALQRLKPPFLQALL
+560 ALQRLKPPFVQALL

-614 AAEAAAKP
+614 AAEAAAQP

-631 PTTPEGLIGAHYLYS
+631 PTTPEGLVGAHYLYS

-699 TEDAVMKESNYLRH
+699 TEDAVMKESNYVRH

-737 LPEGDTFGPRGVG
+737 LPEDDTFGPRGVG

>member
-63 TPGVRVVV
+63 MPGVRVVV

-118 LSLIEVVYEPLPIV
+118 LSLIEVDYEPLPVV

-146 HPDGNLLHRTSLKHG
+146 HPGGNLLHRTSLKHG
-161 EAETVFEGCAHIVEE
+161 ETETAFEGCAHIAQE
-176 TYFTPRQMHTY
+176 TYYTPRQMHTY

-210 HGYKDRMQLSRILG
+210 HGYKDRMQLSRILA
-224 MAEEQI
+224 MDEEQI

-278 KRHPMRIRM
+278 KRHPMRIQM
-287 KTGADQ
+287 KTGVDQ
-293 EGRLVAHQV
+293 EGRLIAHQV

-328 PYNIANVDVQG
+328 PYNIPNIDVQG

-404 GANQVWS
+404 GADQVWS

-417 LWAKRGKLE
+417 LWAKREKPERGGDGAV
-426 QQGDVAAVKSDG
+426 QQGD
-438 EGEKQWDQ
+438 GEKQQDHTV
-446 AERLQAEERN
+446 RLQGLEQNHKSE
-456 DKGENQAPWIRRGV
+456 DQAPWIRRGV

-527 CAAEDIRIVIGD
+527 CTAEDVRIVIGD

-560 ALQRLKPPFLQALL
+560 ALQRLKPPFVQALL
-574 QQASALAG
+574 QQASALVG

-600 ESGKPVV
+600 EPGKPVV

-614 AAEAAAKP
+614 AAEAAAQP

-631 PTTPEGLIGAHYLYS
+631 PTTPEGLVGAHYLYS

-699 TEDAVMKESNYLRH
+699 TEDAVMKDSNYVRH

-724 DSPHTI
+724 DSPPAI

-779 PENIV
+779 PEDIV

>member
-53 LSIDISKAIM
+53 LSIDTSKAIM

-118 LSLIEVVYEPLPIV
+118 LSLIEVVYEPLPVV
-132 DDPETALDAGAIRL
+132 DDPETALEAGAIKL

-161 EAETVFEGCAHIVEE
+161 EAETAFEGCAHIVEE
-176 TYFTPRQMHTY
+176 TYITPRQMHTY

-224 MAEEQI
+224 MTEEQI

-278 KRHPMRIRM
+278 KRHPMRIKM

-328 PYNIANVDVQG
+328 PYNIPHVDVQG

-366 QIERLAEK
+366 QIERLAER

-380 ELRKLNLRAPGD
+380 ELRKLNLRTPGD

-426 QQGDVAAVKSDG
+426 RD
-438 EGEKQWDQ
+438 
-446 AERLQAEERN
+446 
-456 DKGENQAPWIRRGV
+456 DKGEDQAPWIRRGV

-527 CAAEDIRIVIGD
+527 CTAEDIRIVIGD

-560 ALQRLKPPFLQALL
+560 ALQRLKPPFVQALL

-600 ESGKPVV
+600 ESGMPVV

-614 AAEAAAKP
+614 AAKAAAKP
-622 IIAHTEFDY
+622 IIVHTEFDY
-631 PTTPEGLIGAHYLYS
+631 PTTPEGLVGAHYLYS

-699 TEDAVMKESNYLRH
+699 TEDAVMKESNYVRH

-779 PENIV
+779 PESIV

>member
-53 LSIDISKAIM
+53 LSIDTSKAIM

-118 LSLIEVVYEPLPIV
+118 LSLIEVVYEPLPVV
-132 DDPETALDAGAIRL
+132 DDPETALEAGAIKL

-161 EAETVFEGCAHIVEE
+161 EAETAFEGCAHIVEE

-224 MAEEQI
+224 MTEEQI

-278 KRHPMRIRM
+278 KRHPMRIKM

-328 PYNIANVDVQG
+328 PYNIPHVDVQG

-366 QIERLAEK
+366 QIERLAER

-426 QQGDVAAVKSDG
+426 RD
-438 EGEKQWDQ
+438 
-446 AERLQAEERN
+446 
-456 DKGENQAPWIRRGV
+456 DKGEDQAPWIRRGV

-527 CAAEDIRIVIGD
+527 CTAEDIRIVIGD

-560 ALQRLKPPFLQALL
+560 ALQRLKPPFVQALL

-588 ATGAGGIHRKGD
+588 ATGAGGIHRKVD
-600 ESGKPVV
+600 ESGMPVV

-631 PTTPEGLIGAHYLYS
+631 PTTPEGLVGAHYLYS

-699 TEDAVMKESNYLRH
+699 TEDAVMKESNYVRH

-779 PENIV
+779 PESIV

>member
-1 MLLGRDTYAK
+1 MLLNRETYAK
-11 KWIIRPDGEEKV
+11 RWIIRPDGEEKV

-28 YLTDLTAPGMLHGKV
+28 YLTDLTAPGMLYGKV

-53 LSIDISKAIM
+53 LSIDTSKAKQ
-63 TPGVRVVV
+63 TPGVRAVV

-103 LAAVAADTEEIAEYA
+103 LAAVAADTEEIAEHA
-118 LSLIEVVYEPLPIV
+118 LSLIEVMYEPLPV
-132 DDPETALDAGAIRL
+132 VENPETALDEGVLKL
-146 HPDGNLLHRTSLKHG
+146 HPEGNLLHRTSLQQG
-161 EAETVFEGCAHIVEE
+161 EAEAAFAGCAYIVEE

-187 METEGGLFIPEDDG
+187 METEGGLFIPEADG

-210 HGYKDRMQLSRILG
+210 HGYKDRMQLSRILA
-224 MAEEQI
+224 MEEERI
-230 RVVSSP
+230 RVISSP

-248 VQPFGALMAL
+248 VQPFGALLAL
-258 KTGSP
+258 TTGSP
-263 IKMHNSRRESVISGI
+263 VKMHNSRRESVIAGI
-278 KRHPMRIRM
+278 KRHPMRIKM
-287 KTGADQ
+287 KTGVDEA
-293 EGRLVAHQV
+293 GYLIAHQV
-302 SILADTGAYATLGCE
+302 SILADTGAYATLGRE

-328 PYNIANVDVQG
+328 PYNIQHVDVQG

-374 LGMDSW
+374 LGMDAW

-404 GANQVWS
+404 GASQVWS
-411 KVKESP
+411 KVMESP
-417 LWAKRGKLE
+417 LWAKREKMMKRLASLQEERDLG
-426 QQGDVAAVKSDG
+426 QDVKGLSDLREVNGSWG
-438 EGEKQWDQ
+438 EGETQD
-446 AERLQAEERN
+446 
-456 DKGENQAPWIRRGV
+456 PWIRRGI

-488 SGGRIELTPEG
+488 SGGRLELTPEG
-499 KIQASFGFEEFGQGL
+499 KLQASFGFEEFGQGL
-514 YAALTLMLQDFFG
+514 YAALTLMLQDSFG
-527 CAAEDIRIVIGD
+527 CAADDISIVIGD

-560 ALQRLKPPFLQALL
+560 ALQRLKPPLVQTLL

-582 LAAEEL
+582 FAAAEL

-600 ESGKPVV
+600 ESGLPVV
-607 TYAELAE
+607 TYAQLAK

-622 IIAHTEFDY
+622 ILAHTEFDY
-631 PTTPEGLIGAHYLYS
+631 PTTPEGLVGAHYLYT
-646 YASVIVEVEV
+646 YAAVIVEVEV
-656 NMLTGRVKVLQ
+656 NMLTGRVKVMQ
-667 TDHVIAAGPVINPMG
+667 TDHVIAAGSVINPMG
-682 FLGQIEGGSVMA
+682 FLGQIEGGSGMA
-694 LGYTL
+694 LGFTL
-699 TEDAVMKESNYLRH
+699 TEDAIMKESKYVRH
-713 NLDTYLVPTFK
+713 NLDTYLVPTVK
-724 DSPHTI
+724 DSPPII
-730 RVEAIED
+730 RVDVIED

-779 PENIV
+779 PEDIV
-784 QSIDWLEGV
+784 QSIDWLERV